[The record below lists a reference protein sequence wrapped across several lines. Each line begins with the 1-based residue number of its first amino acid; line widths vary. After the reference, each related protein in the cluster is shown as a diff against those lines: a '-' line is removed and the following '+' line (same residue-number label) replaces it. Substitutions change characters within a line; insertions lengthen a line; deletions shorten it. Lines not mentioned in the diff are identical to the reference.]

1 MLVRCIRDCYGVSR
15 YAAESNEYRVMSMQT
30 TSVPVLDAGKLR
42 RQTMGD
48 AAMQVEVLALFVAE
62 AERLMRQVEDAP
74 NAEVRADRLNAMIGL
89 ARNVGADRM
98 AQAAR
103 LVEQQISSEQPDL
116 EPLRAAIAE
125 TLAYVQ
131 HTTG

>member
-1 MLVRCIRDCYGVSR
+1 
-15 YAAESNEYRVMSMQT
+15 MQT
-30 TSVPVLDAGKLR
+30 MSVPVLDAAKLR
-42 RQTMGD
+42 RQTLGD
-48 AAMQVEVLALFVAE
+48 PAMQVEVLSLFVAE

-74 NAEVRADRLNAMIGL
+74 TPEVRAERLNAIVGL
-89 ARNVGADRM
+89 AKNIGADRM

-103 LVEQQISSEQPDL
+103 QIEQQISTDQPDL
-116 EPLRAAIAE
+116 SPLRTAIAE

>member
-1 MLVRCIRDCYGVSR
+1 MIPNQPMPGQV
-15 YAAESNEYRVMSMQT
+15 AMQT
-30 TSVPVLDAGKLR
+30 TAVPVLDAGKLR

-48 AAMQVEVLALFVAE
+48 PAMQVEVLALFVAE

-74 NAEVRADRLNAMIGL
+74 NAEVRADRLNAIIGL
-89 ARNVGADRM
+89 ARNIGAERL

-103 LVEQQISSEQPDL
+103 TVEQQIGSDQPEL
-116 EPLRAAIAE
+116 GLLRTAIAE